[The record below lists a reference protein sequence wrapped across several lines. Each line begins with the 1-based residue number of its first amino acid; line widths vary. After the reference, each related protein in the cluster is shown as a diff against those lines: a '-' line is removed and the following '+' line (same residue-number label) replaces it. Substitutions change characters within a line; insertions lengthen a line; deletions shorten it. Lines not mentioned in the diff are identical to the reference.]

1 MVEPQ
6 RLNPARHPES
16 GKPWW
21 RFPIV
26 WLVVGGPLLVV
37 VAGLITVYIAVR
49 NVDPVL
55 DTSAA
60 PSSAPGEAPALQ
72 GRNRAAE
79 NATRGADGR

>member
-1 MVEPQ
+1 MDHLDDTGV
-6 RLNPARHPES
+6 RHPDT

-21 RFPIV
+21 KFPIV

-37 VAGLITVYIAVR
+37 VAALITVVIAVR
-49 NVDPVL
+49 HVDPVL

-60 PSSAPGEAPALQ
+60 KASSPGEAPALQ

-79 NATRGADGR
+79 NATRPTEGR